1 MPLQQFYQTLRK
13 GPDAR
18 NSEFSIRLKSVNC
31 LTNYSVESINQSIN
45 QDKIKRRLAREEPL
59 VSVNY
64 SLQMAPKEQK
74 KI

>member
-1 MPLQQFYQTLRK
+1 MPLQQFYQSLRE

-18 NSEFSIRLKSVNC
+18 NAEFSIRLKSVNC
-31 LTNYSVESINQSIN
+31 LTNYRVESINQSIT

-59 VSVNY
+59 VSINY

-74 KI
+74 EM